1 MSEAG
6 LKADG
11 RLQGRIYQWK
21 SVISPSRDRNQ
32 YPPHFFWLKSQKI
45 DSILLG
51 IYQTLIE
58 ILPLITFKNP

>member
-11 RLQGRIYQWK
+11 RLQGRIYSWK

-32 YPPHFFWLKSQKI
+32 YPPHFL
-45 DSILLG
+45 ILLG

>member
-11 RLQGRIYQWK
+11 RLQGRIYSWK

-32 YPPHFFWLKSQKI
+32 YPPHFFWTQK
-45 DSILLG
+45 
-51 IYQTLIE
+51 
-58 ILPLITFKNP
+58 PKNRFNSPRYLSDPY

>member
-11 RLQGRIYQWK
+11 RLQGKIYQWK

-32 YPPHFFWLKSQKI
+32 YPPHFI
-45 DSILLG
+45 DSKAKKSI
-51 IYQTLIE
+51 Q
-58 ILPLITFKNP
+58 FS